1 MAGQKK
7 IDNITICEKRC
18 SKADGEDSCCIA
30 KIYDLLKDEAK
41 ELEEAK
47 FAETPL
53 HRAAE
58 AGNTEVALEILS
70 LMPSLGST
78 LNSRGW
84 SPLHL
89 AIEGAHRETAILMAR
104 FDKMLVR
111 VKGKKGIT
119 PLMLCAARSGVEEEH
134 NKNEERRLLA
144 QLLLACPESV
154 SDRNNKNQT
163 VVHVA
168 LENRGCKTVCML
180 VDWLKRRNQITSV
193 LSVKD
198 IHGNT
203 ALHTAVQYGCQ
214 GGAKKLAGLVKVNR
228 LNSQGKTAL
237 DLAQNQDIINNLIS
251 KGAKYQRDIYKHT
264 KADYVLDKATFPEA
278 ISRAYYYL
286 TVQLTLEMRNTVLVV
301 ATLIVAATYQGV
313 FSPPGGLYPPPETP
327 NKTTLVGSHHPFFMG
342 RRLLVTGE
350 DKNLAGRM
358 VMEKAKYKYFMPS
371 NTFAFALSVVI
382 VIFVVPG
389 TPVFLILHI
398 CLVFMS
404 MSYLLALDAISYYT
418 GISNMIFY
426 MSVYAIGG
434 AFIVK
439 LLYYPVKAILVDED
453 WWLRGISVQFDNFIG
468 TKGNFNTISL
478 KMKKQFMILRLN

>member
-1 MAGQKK
+1 M
-7 IDNITICEKRC
+7 
-18 SKADGEDSCCIA
+18 
-30 KIYDLLKDEAK
+30 
-41 ELEEAK
+41 EEGN

-53 HRAAE
+53 HKAAA

-70 LMPSLGST
+70 LMPSLGGK
-78 LNSRGW
+78 LNSGGW

-89 AIEGAHRETAILMAR
+89 AIKGAHRNTAMLMAR

-111 VKGKKGIT
+111 VKGKKGMT
-119 PLMLCAARSGVEEEH
+119 PLMLCAARSGKEEEEEEH
-134 NKNEERRLLA
+134 GKHNEERRLLA

-198 IHGNT
+198 IDGNT
-203 ALHTAVQYGCQ
+203 ALHAAALYGCQ

-228 LNSQGKTAL
+228 LNSEGNTAL
-237 DLAQNQDIINNLIS
+237 DLAKNQDIIYNLER
-251 KGAKYQRDIYKHT
+251 KGAKRGRDIYRHT

-286 TVQLTLEMRNTVLVV
+286 TVQLTLEMRNTILVV

-313 FSPPGGLYPPPETP
+313 FSPPGGLYPAPDPQIP
-327 NKTTLVGSHHPFFMG
+327 NKTQVSSHLPFMG
-342 RRLLVTGE
+342 RRLLVTPE
-350 DKNLAGRM
+350 DKHLAGQM
-358 VMEKAKYKYFMPS
+358 VMEKAKYRYFMPS
-371 NTFAFALSVVI
+371 NTFAFALSIVI

-439 LLYYPVKAILVDED
+439 LLYYPVKALLVDED
-453 WWLRGISVQFDNFIG
+453 WWLRGISVKFDNFIG
-468 TKGNFNTISL
+468 TKGNFYTISL
-478 KMKKQFMILRLN
+478 KMKKQHMLLRLN